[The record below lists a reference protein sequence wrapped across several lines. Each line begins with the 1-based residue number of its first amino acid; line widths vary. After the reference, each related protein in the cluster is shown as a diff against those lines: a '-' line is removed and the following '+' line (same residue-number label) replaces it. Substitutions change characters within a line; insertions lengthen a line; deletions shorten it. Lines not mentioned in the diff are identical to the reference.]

1 MYRFIS
7 ESRWQRFFRALSAAA
22 ALALVACGQA
32 PEQAAPGS
40 APAAAPTSV
49 VVYEGARLI
58 LGDGLAPIDSGVF
71 TVENGRFLAV
81 GVAAAVP
88 VPAGARRVDL
98 SGMTVMPAIVD
109 AHTHL
114 STTREALIADLRQR
128 AYFGVGAA
136 VSLGADDATVP
147 LALRDEAIP
156 GAALYRSAGLG
167 ITAPEPGRRE
177 VHWVETEEAARQA
190 VQAEAA
196 RNVDVIKLWVDD
208 RDGQYEKLRPEL
220 YRAAIQEAHR
230 NGLPVTAH
238 IFALEDAKGLLRA
251 GIDLFAHGVRD
262 QDIDDEFVALVQQSP
277 NVVLVPNL
285 PNRGVAVD
293 MGWLAG
299 AIPDDALAALQAN
312 ATDQPEARE
321 AYGIQARNLK
331 RLADAGMTIAMGT
344 DGNVAWAPHVEMEDM
359 VAAGMTPAQVI
370 VAATRNSAIAAGLD
384 DMGTIEAGKS
394 ADFVVLEA
402 NPLEDI
408 TNTRKI
414 SSVYLRGAAV
424 DRSGGAAN

>member
-7 ESRWQRFFRALSAAA
+7 ESRSQRFFHALSAPAI
-22 ALALVACGQA
+22 LALVACGQA
-32 PEQAAPGS
+32 PEQGAPGA

-49 VVYEGARLI
+49 VAYEGARLI
-58 LGDGLAPIDSGVF
+58 LGDGRAPIDNGVF
-71 TVENGRFLAV
+71 TVDNGRFLAV

-147 LALRDEAIP
+147 LALRNEVIP

-177 VHWVETEEAARQA
+177 VHWVETEEEARQA

-196 RNVDVIKLWVDD
+196 RNVDVIKIWVDD
-208 RDGQYEKLRPEL
+208 RDGQYAKLSPEL
-220 YRAAIQEAHR
+220 YRAVIQEAHR
-230 NGLPVTAH
+230 HGLRVTAH

-262 QDIDDEFVALVQQSP
+262 QDVDDEFVALVRQSP

-299 AIPDDALAALQAN
+299 SIPDDALAALQAN
-312 ATDQPEARE
+312 ATDQPQARE

-331 RLADAGMTIAMGT
+331 RLSDAGMTIAMGT

-370 VAATRNSAIAAGLD
+370 VAATRNSALAAGID
-384 DMGTIEAGKS
+384 DLGTIEPGKS

-408 TNTRKI
+408 RNTRRI
-414 SSVYLRGAAV
+414 RSVYLRGAAI
-424 DRSGGAAN
+424 DRSGGAAD